1 MTFPSGASPPATF
14 RREHSKSRA
23 LRSFRI
29 PCLRTRYKA
38 WPLMLSQQ
46 FAPHGDLIESTFF
59 IDPGA
64 QANSLVMQRLFV
76 NLDYDLPPLLK
87 AVQQDWITSC
97 QNAAVVSA
105 LVAAVVAQLIST
117 MNLAGGSDSGIS
129 NPAALKALT
138 IFAWSAL
145 LLSCSATISALLL
158 IDVFGEL
165 PLRAARET
173 NAPRVDERVGA
184 TVSQL
189 LEQSGMRSNWT
200 LIRLHWL
207 VSLVASIGCMM
218 VQIILYVWLTVGLAV
233 KIVLLLVTI
242 FSVLPLL
249 FLIPPRRQHFVSSPT
264 PPPVLSVPVTANRCS
279 VVSST
284 TMRNSPA

>member
-1 MTFPSGASPPATF
+1 MP
-14 RREHSKSRA
+14 
-23 LRSFRI
+23 
-29 PCLRTRYKA
+29 
-38 WPLMLSQQ
+38 
-46 FAPHGDLIESTFF
+46 
-59 IDPGA
+59 
-64 QANSLVMQRLFV
+64 RLFV
-76 NLDYDLPPLLK
+76 RLDYDLPPLLK
-87 AVQQDWITSC
+87 AIQQDWITSC

-105 LVAAVVAQLIST
+105 LVASIVAQLIST

-158 IDVFGEL
+158 IDGFGEL
-165 PLRAARET
+165 PWRAARET
-173 NAPRVDERVGA
+173 NAPKTSETSGA
-184 TVSQL
+184 TISQL
-189 LEQSGMRSNWT
+189 LENAGMRSGWK

-207 VSLVASIGCMM
+207 ISLVASICCMI

-233 KIVLLLVTI
+233 KIVLLLVTV

-249 FLIPPRRQHFVSSPT
+249 YLIPPRRQRFSPPSTPT
-264 PPPVLSVPVTANRCS
+264 PAVLQPVIVDQRYSM
-279 VVSST
+279 VSST